1 MQRDKRVIKHISYI
15 VGSRYVQGIPVMG
28 YRLFIAVGF
37 LESPLVGDRV
47 IAVIKDKWCRF
58 SAIDR
63 PTSLWP
69 SPFRERLVICGRF

>member
-1 MQRDKRVIKHISYI
+1 M
-15 VGSRYVQGIPVMG
+15 GSRYVQGISVMG

-37 LESPLVGDRV
+37 LESPLVWDRV
-47 IAVIKDKWCRF
+47 IAVIKDNWF

-69 SPFRERLVICGRF
+69 NKFIKRLVTGGRL